1 LLDSIKI
8 NKKIMEPKYKTGLQR
23 FYEKYPYY
31 PRSEKRE
38 DEYLGIGAMMI
49 PVGLVAEIDSQKSH
63 NR

>member
-1 LLDSIKI
+1 
-8 NKKIMEPKYKTGLQR
+8 MEPKYKTGLQR